1 MFGYSLS
8 QIRKFV
14 IGVVGFA
21 ASLAAT
27 ILAVGPN
34 LIPGAALPYITAF
47 IAVVS
52 SYGIFKAKNSPAEG
66 QPSDPN
72 VSEVG

>member
-8 QIRKFV
+8 EVRKFV
-14 IGVVGFA
+14 IGAVGFA

-27 ILAVGPN
+27 ILAVGPD
-34 LIPGAALPYITAF
+34 LIPDAALPYINAF
-47 IAVVS
+47 IAVVA
-52 SYGIFKAKNSPAEG
+52 SYGIFAAKNQPAPG
-66 QPSDPN
+66 VPSDPN

>member
-27 ILAVGPN
+27 ILAVGPD
-34 LIPGAALPYITAF
+34 LIPDAALPYINAF
-47 IAVVS
+47 IAVVA